1 MTKKKIDLSNPGG
14 HPKDW
19 LDRAKE
25 PSELGLKGHALLW
38 ATGALLLLTIGALA
52 WGALRILF

>member
-1 MTKKKIDLSNPGG
+1 MDKKKIDLSNPGG

-25 PSELGLKGHALLW
+25 PSDGWKVGLW
-38 ATGALLLLTIGALA
+38 AGAILLAICAGIVLVVSG
-52 WGALRILF
+52 LFF